1 MRSLGFLLILMVPFV
16 LYGFQDNAAQRG
28 YQAYQ
33 EGNFEQAEAAFR
45 EALEGD
51 PENARLLYN
60 LGNTLAQQGQYE
72 EAQDLLGEF
81 KGVTDEPA
89 EQAKAEYNIGNI
101 FSNQEDWENA
111 LRHYRNALK
120 IDPADEDARFNYE
133 LAYRNHQQQQQQ
145 SPEDRPEDSPADSE
159 PAPEGDQDG
168 DRMPEDLPQPGEQQD
183 IPEEDLQEM
192 PDMSPD
198 EANEMLNALDNI
210 EQHLLRDFVEQQI
223 ETVEQD
229 EKDW

>member
-1 MRSLGFLLILMVPFV
+1 MLIIMIPVV

-33 EGNFEQAEAAFR
+33 EGNFEQAESAFR
-45 EALEGD
+45 EALESD
-51 PENARLLYN
+51 PDNQRLKYN

-72 EAQDLLGEF
+72 EALEMLGEF
-81 KGVTDEPA
+81 KDFTDEPA
-89 EQAKAEYNIGNI
+89 EQAKAEYNMGNI

-111 LRHYRNALK
+111 LRHYRNTLK

-133 LAYRNHQQQQQQ
+133 LAYRNNQQQQQEE
-145 SPEDRPEDSPADSE
+145 SPQEQPEESPADSD
-159 PAPEGDQDG
+159 PAPEGEQEG
-168 DRMPEDLPQPGEQQD
+168 DRMPDDLPQPGEQQD